1 MTTMENHT
9 AEATALVQLFTAHDP
24 HVLLTHLDDDD
35 FTNESYQKAFA
46 TMRSKIEGGL
56 SIRGDASMAAM
67 LAPIMENHQA
77 HMSSA
82 NLVRSLKQLTQRRK
96 LCDAVNKIGSIVTDF
111 DHKPEEILELAL
123 HEIELARD
131 SRVTGSKMTTVK
143 EAVEIMH
150 SAFEAR
156 VRGESAE
163 VGISVGIPALDE
175 LMTVKRGDLV
185 TIGGRTGVG
194 KTAFAL
200 TMAMGMAMQG
210 IRVCYLCREM
220 PSQQIIARLVAQL
233 SGENSR
239 NFDRGKM
246 TVAPEQ
252 YATAVGKI
260 RKLDDAFVLA
270 SPRSL
275 SDAITLANQ
284 CRQKHHTTVFFF
296 DYIQQF
302 TVASA
307 RTPREATMKVT
318 DALKAFA
325 VDNNVSCIGLAQLN
339 REAASKLGV
348 PIRPRIHH
356 LQESGSIEQD
366 SDIILLLW
374 NPASEDKAILKEEG
388 EPSDIMINCD
398 VLRSKISLDQL
409 NANGHT
415 RCAAFIDKYRGGER
429 FRAVLGFD
437 APRTLFYPEVKE
449 WS

>member
-1 MTTMENHT
+1 MSQMENHT

-24 HVLLTHLDDDD
+24 HVLLTHLEDDD
-35 FTNESYQKAFA
+35 FTNESYQRAFV
-46 TMRSKIEGGL
+46 TMRNKIEGGL

-67 LAPIMENHQA
+67 LQPVMAGHQA

-82 NLVRSLKQLTQRRK
+82 NLVKSLKQLTQRRK
-96 LCDAVNKIGSIVTDF
+96 LKLAWNKMGEVIDDF
-111 DHKPEEILELAL
+111 DKKPEEILELAL
-123 HEIELARD
+123 NEIELARD

-143 EAVEIMH
+143 EAVEVMH
-150 SAFEAR
+150 NAFEAR
-156 VRGESAE
+156 MRGDSMAA
-163 VGISVGIPALDE
+163 GISTGIPSLDA
-175 LMTVKRGDLV
+175 LMTIKRGDLV

-200 TMAMGMAMQG
+200 TMALGMAMQG
-210 IRVCYLCREM
+210 IRVAYFCREM
-220 PSQQIIARLVAQL
+220 PSQQLIARLVAQL

-239 NFDRGKM
+239 NFDKGKL
-246 TVAPEQ
+246 TITPEE
-252 YATAVGKI
+252 YSGAVGKL
-260 RKLDDAFVLA
+260 RKLDDAFILG

-275 SDAITLANQ
+275 SDSVTLSNQ
-284 CRQKHHTTVFFF
+284 CRQKHHTTVFFY

-318 DALKAFA
+318 DSLKAFA
-325 VDNNVSCIGLAQLN
+325 VDNDVSCIGLAQLN

-366 SDIILLLW
+366 SDIIILLW
-374 NPASEDKAILKEEG
+374 NPASEDKAILKEVG
-388 EPSDIMINCD
+388 EASDISVNCD
-398 VLRSKISLDQL
+398 VLETRMSLDQL
-409 NANGHT
+409 NAQGHT
-415 RCAAFIDKYRGGER
+415 RCAVFVDKYRGGER

-437 APRTLFYPEVKE
+437 APRTLFYPETKE